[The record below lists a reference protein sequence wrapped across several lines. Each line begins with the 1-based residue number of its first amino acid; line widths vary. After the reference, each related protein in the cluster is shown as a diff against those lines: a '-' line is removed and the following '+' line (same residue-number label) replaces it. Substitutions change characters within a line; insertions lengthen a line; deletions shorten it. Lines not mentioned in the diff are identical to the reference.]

1 MTFISQFGYTPNI
14 RKQIL
19 GPLEARHD
27 EISIVI
33 PVKDNQR
40 GIETFLESFFQ
51 TQDSDSFPREIII
64 VDNSEPETSIPSF
77 SQGYDLPISVIH
89 CYEKGPAAARNLG
102 WNKARGK
109 WILFTDSDCIPHKQW
124 IEGYFDAINGSLGY
138 AGIVRAHGS
147 DIVSQY
153 YESQKILVPPPFQY
167 KGITYPEFLI
177 TANALVWKSALEEI
191 RGFNEEIQIAAGED
205 VDLGFRLREVGN
217 ISYAPDSLIH
227 HNFDDGLKG
236 FMRRFK
242 RYGEGNK
249 KIAELYKLD
258 MKPKPFKPVKK
269 TLLHYFLAWIQYYC
283 LYKGYTTK

>member
-1 MTFISQFGYTPNI
+1 MTFISQFGYIPNI

-51 TQDSDSFPREIII
+51 TQDPDSLPKEIII
-64 VDNSEPETSIPSF
+64 VDSSEPETSIPSF
-77 SQGYDLPISVIH
+77 SQAYDLPISVIH
-89 CYEKGPAAARNLG
+89 CFEKGPAAARNLG
-102 WNKARGK
+102 WKKARGK

-124 IEGYFDAINGSLGY
+124 IEGYFPAINGSLGY
-138 AGIVRAHGS
+138 AGIIRAHGS

-153 YESQKILVPPPFQY
+153 YESQKILVPPPFQH

-177 TANALVWKSALEEI
+177 TANALVWKHALEEI
-191 RGFNEEIQIAAGED
+191 RGFNEEIHIAAGED
-205 VDLGFRLREVGN
+205 VDLGFRLREVGS

-269 TLLHYFLAWIQYYC
+269 TLLHYLLGWLQYYC

>member
-51 TQDSDSFPREIII
+51 TQDSDSFPKEIII
-64 VDNSEPETSIPSF
+64 VDSSEPETSIPSF
-77 SQGYDLPISVIH
+77 SQDFDLPISIIH
-89 CYEKGPAAARNLG
+89 CYEKGPATARNLG
-102 WNKARGK
+102 WKKALGN

-138 AGIVRAHGS
+138 AGLIRAHGS
-147 DIVSQY
+147 DLVSQY

-177 TANALVWKSALEEI
+177 TANALVWKPALQEI
-191 RGFNEEIQIAAGED
+191 QGFDETIQIAAGED

-217 ISYAPDSLIH
+217 IGYATDSLIY
-227 HNFDDGLKG
+227 HNFDDGLRG
-236 FMRRFK
+236 FMKRFI

-249 KIAELYKLD
+249 KLAELYSLD
-258 MKPKPFKPVKK
+258 MKPKPFKPLKK
-269 TLLHYFLAWIQYYC
+269 TLVNYFLAWFQYYC
-283 LYKGYTTK
+283 MNKGYMTN

>member
-1 MTFISQFGYTPNI
+1 LTFISQFGYTPNI

-51 TQDSDSFPREIII
+51 TQDSQSFPKEIII
-64 VDNSEPETSIPSF
+64 VDSSELETSIPPF
-77 SQGYDLPISVIH
+77 SQGYELPISVIH
-89 CYEKGPAAARNLG
+89 CNEKGPAVARNLG
-102 WNKARGK
+102 WKKARGT
-109 WILFTDSDCIPHKQW
+109 WILFTDSDCIPQKQW
-124 IEGYFDAINGSLGY
+124 IEGYFEAINGSLGY
-138 AGIVRAHGS
+138 AGIVKAHGS

-153 YESQKILVPPPFQY
+153 YESQKILIPPPFQY

-177 TANALVWKSALEEI
+177 TANALVWKPALKEI
-191 RGFNEEIQIAAGED
+191 QGFNETIQIAAGED
-205 VDLGFRLREVGN
+205 VDLGFRLREIGN
-217 ISYAPDSLIH
+217 ISYAPNSIIH

-236 FMRRFK
+236 FIKRFK

-249 KIAELYKLD
+249 KIAELYTLD
-258 MKPKPFKPVKK
+258 MKPKPFKPIKK
-269 TLLHYFLAWIQYYC
+269 TLANYFLACFQYYY
-283 LYKGYTTK
+283 LYKGYMTK